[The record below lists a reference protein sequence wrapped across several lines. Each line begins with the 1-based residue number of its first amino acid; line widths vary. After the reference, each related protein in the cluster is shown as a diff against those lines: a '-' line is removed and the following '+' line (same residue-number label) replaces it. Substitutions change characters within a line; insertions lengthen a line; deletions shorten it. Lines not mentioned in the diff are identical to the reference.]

1 MTRRPILAGN
11 WKMFMTAAP
20 AKELAAALAETVGQ
34 VDDVDV
40 VLIPSFTVLGEVR
53 EAIAGANIGLGA
65 QNCHFAEKGAFTGE
79 VAPQMLVD
87 AGCRYVVIGHSER
100 RHIFGETSELCN
112 KKIKAALAVGLTP
125 IYCIGE
131 LLEEREEGRTFAV
144 LEEQLEE
151 GLAELT
157 LDEAKQLVIAYEPV
171 WAIGTGKTAMPQ
183 QAQEVHETVR
193 NWLSERF
200 DAATANGLR
209 IQYGGSVKPDN
220 VDELMACPDIDGA
233 LVGGAS
239 LKVDSF
245 SRIVRFEK

>member
-11 WKMFMTAAP
+11 WKMYLSTAP
-20 AKELAAALAETVGQ
+20 ARELAAALAKSVGD
-34 VDDVDV
+34 VTDVDV

-53 EAIAGANIGLGA
+53 DAIAGTNIGLGA
-65 QNCHFAEKGAFTGE
+65 QNCHFEEKGAFTGE

-87 AGCRYVVIGHSER
+87 AGCAYVVIGHSER

-112 KKIKAALAVGLTP
+112 KKIVAALNAGLTP

-131 LLEEREEGRTFAV
+131 LLEEREAGRTFAV
-144 LEEQLEE
+144 LEDQLNE
-151 GLAELT
+151 GLAGLSLEQ
-157 LDEAKQLVIAYEPV
+157 AQKLVIAYEPV
-171 WAIGTGKTAMPQ
+171 WAIGTGKTATPQ
-183 QAQEVHETVR
+183 QAQEVHEMVR

-239 LKVDSF
+239 LKADSF
-245 SRIVRFEK
+245 TRIVRFEK